1 MIRAITHA
9 ALRLDLWLQAK
20 VGRAYR
26 ALLVTGLVIEIVRRL
41 TEIPEQIGSLHRLG
55 PLVATLALESALLI
69 HQIGE
74 LSRHAQTRGSRGH
87 DDPEPPPAAGVGRRR
102 RL

>member
-20 VGRAYR
+20 VGRPYR

-41 TEIPEQIGSLHRLG
+41 TEIPERIGSLHQLG

-69 HQIGE
+69 HQTGE
-74 LSRHAQTRGSRGH
+74 LSQHAQARGSRGH
-87 DDPEPPPAAGVGRRR
+87 GDPDPPPAAGIDRRR
-102 RL
+102 RF